1 MGPFEMVVA
10 IVVVAMT
17 AKVIQEWLRHRAEQQ
32 GAEPSPAVLDELEQ
46 LRRRVEAL
54 ETIVTDGREDLRRR
68 FQDLEREAADRRR

>member
-17 AKVIQEWLRHRAEQQ
+17 AKVIQEWLRHRAEQREV
-32 GAEPSPAVLDELEQ
+32 EPSPAILDELDQ
-46 LRRRVEAL
+46 LRRRVEVL

-68 FQDLEREAADRRR
+68 FDDLERDAAARRG